1 MAGALTLM
9 LLLAVSLTIVRS
21 AGVALRLTGLPQDVA
36 RFQAI
41 SALTGAG
48 YTTSES
54 ETTMRHPVRRRILML
69 LMLTGHLGVVTL
81 ASTVILA
88 VTLAN
93 GVAGTFGQVIALI
106 FAVGIVYLLAASETL
121 DRLMCSLIER
131 AMLRWDLIHEQ
142 PETVFYVHSNGRVL
156 AEHLVGIDTTLPRET
171 SHARILTLNDDPFAY
186 SSAKGE
192 GVSLKR
198 GDRVLYIGDR
208 SEHDA
213 LARKVMVRHSE

>member
-1 MAGALTLM
+1 MAGALTLL
-9 LLLAVSLTIVRS
+9 LLLAGSLTIVRS

-54 ETTMRHPVRRRILML
+54 ETAVRHPVRRRILML

-88 VTLAN
+88 VTLAD
-93 GVAGTFGQVIALI
+93 GVAGTFGQIVALI
-106 FAVGIVYLLAASETL
+106 LSVGLVYLLAASETL
-121 DRLMCSLIER
+121 DCLMCSLIER
-131 AMLRWDLIHEQ
+131 AMLRWGWIQEQ
-142 PETVFYVHSNGRVL
+142 LENVFYVHSNGQVL
-156 AEHLVGIDTTLPRET
+156 AEHLVGIDTTLPPET
-171 SHARILTLNDDPFAY
+171 AHAQILTLNDDPFAY

-198 GDRVLYIGDR
+198 GDRVLCIGER
-208 SEHDA
+208 LEHDA
-213 LARKVMVRHSE
+213 LAREVMAR